1 MANATKKTTRSIR
14 LTLVKTILFSGL
26 LVTMVAIALQFYFSL
41 ISARDSISHKYQ
53 TESIYIKQMLKQ
65 EQQTAE
71 NYMALLADFKYL
83 IIGKQ
88 FSSEALPILA
98 NMMHKN
104 PLYSSVYLG
113 FPNGDLQQFIDLDNA
128 DNITQQMPETES
140 ESESARWLLISKSYQ
155 GKQSIIQY
163 SYFDQSL
170 TLVKE
175 RQSYKS
181 DGAKLAWYQQAL
193 LAQSSPSIGKTY
205 AMTIA
210 KTEAVLA
217 LDVNSSSLSN
227 SLKIETE
234 QQDNNLNEFYVF
246 IKNGTILESN
256 QSTTNTNIT
265 PVFSTSVLDELT
277 QHSTNLNT
285 LNSITIE
292 QTAYY
297 AYVAKV
303 DGANNYLA
311 FLIPQKTLF
320 LSNIHQLI
328 IVGLSGFILT
338 LCLSWLFS
346 SSLTRKL
353 KMLLITVEEAKE
365 SRFKK
370 LKTIETGIT
379 EFQQLNDL
387 MVEMSYSIKNY
398 QTKQK
403 QQIES
408 FIKLTAQAIGNKS
421 PYTFEQANKVPE
433 LAWML
438 LKAVEESQL
447 PVFNDFKLKNND
459 QQQSFRITAALHSY
473 DKLTTTQTLVS
484 KSTKLETTYNRIHEI
499 RMRFEILWRDAEIYY
514 YQTSKDHPEQN
525 KSLKEGLI
533 KQQLQLMRDF
543 EFVAN
548 TNIGDQTMTEQD
560 IQRLHQIGTQTWL
573 RYFDDRLGL
582 SSIEKMAL
590 STQKQ
595 RLPAQEYL
603 LSNKPEHVIQQHSKN
618 ESPET
623 STLRCNLGEL
633 YNLSIPLGTLTEEDK
648 QQLNAY
654 IVKTSSLLDDMPIMI
669 KQHSVPQDLSAYHP
683 ALNDA
688 VYLVNSGNKKLSI
701 AEHILGITYI
711 FEALTSINNPQ
722 HKIETMS
729 NAIATMHQLA
739 MDKRIDRH
747 IFKLFLSSGIYLTY
761 AKQFLYEQQ
770 IDEVDIQ
777 QYLD

>member
-1 MANATKKTTRSIR
+1 MPNATKKTTRSIR
-14 LTLVKTILFSGL
+14 FTLVKTILFSGL
-26 LVTMVAIALQFYFSL
+26 LVTMMVLVLQFYFNL
-41 ISARDSISHKYQ
+41 ISTRDSISQKYQ
-53 TESIYIKQMLKQ
+53 TESTHIKQTLKQ

-71 NYMALLADFKYL
+71 NYLSLLGDVKHL
-83 IIGKQ
+83 VIGQK

-98 NMMHKN
+98 SLLYKN

-113 FPNGDLQQFIDLDNA
+113 FPNGNLQQFIDLDNV
-128 DNITQQMPETES
+128 DNIARQIPEI
-140 ESESARWLLISKSYQ
+140 ESAKWLLISKTYQ

-163 SYFDQSL
+163 SYFDQSF
-170 TLVKE
+170 TLIKE

-181 DGAKLAWYQQAL
+181 DGVKVAWYQQAL
-193 LAQSSPSIGKTY
+193 LAQSSSSIGKTY
-205 AMTIA
+205 AIKLPKA
-210 KTEAVLA
+210 DAVLA
-217 LDVNSSSLSN
+217 LDINSSSLAKVLN
-227 SLKIETE
+227 TDTE
-234 QQDNNLNEFYVF
+234 QADDDLHEIRLF

-256 QSTTNTNIT
+256 QSTTDTNTMPIIE
-265 PVFSTSVLDELT
+265 SSVLDELT

-285 LNSITIE
+285 LDSITIG

-297 AYVAKV
+297 AYVTKIA
-303 DGANNYLA
+303 GANNYLA
-311 FLIPQKTLF
+311 FLVPQKTLL
-320 LSNIHQLI
+320 LSNMPNLI
-328 IVGLSGFILT
+328 VIGLSGFILT

-346 SSLTRKL
+346 LSLTREL
-353 KMLLITVEEAKE
+353 KALLTVVEEAKE
-365 SRFKK
+365 NRFKK
-370 LKTIETGIT
+370 IKTVETDIT
-379 EFQQLNDL
+379 EFRQLNDL
-387 MVEMSYSIKNY
+387 MIEMSDAIKNY
-398 QTKQK
+398 QAKQK
-403 QQIES
+403 LQIES

-438 LKAVEESQL
+438 LKAVEDSNS
-447 PVFNDFKLKNND
+447 PIFKDFKLKNTD

-484 KSTKLETTYNRIHEI
+484 KSTKLEAAYNRIHEI

-525 KSLKEGLI
+525 KLLKEGLI

-548 TNIGDQTMTEQD
+548 ANIGDKVTTEHD
-560 IQRLHQIGTQTWL
+560 IHRLHQIGTQTWL

-582 SSIEKMAL
+582 SSIEKMSL
-590 STQKQ
+590 STQKPK
-595 RLPAQEYL
+595 LPAQEYIL
-603 LSNKPEHVIQQHSKN
+603 CNKPEHLVQQLNKN
-618 ESPET
+618 ESVAA
-623 STLRCNLGEL
+623 STPRYNLGEL

-648 QQLNAY
+648 QQLNAF
-654 IVKTSSLLDDMPIMI
+654 IIKTSSLLDDMPIMI
-669 KQHSVPQDLSAYHP
+669 KQHNVPQDLSNYHP
-683 ALNDA
+683 ALSDA

-711 FEALTSINNPQ
+711 FEALTSVNNPQ

-729 NAIATMHQLA
+729 NAIAIMHQLA
-739 MDKRIDRH
+739 MDKRIDMH